1 MEGGGRGGNGKE
13 SRSRRRGDER
23 DGRTP
28 PPPTEAYQ
36 LTTALTCS
44 GPQLPTQ
51 VGSLSPEVSGS
62 SPWGSRV
69 GLQGENS
76 PQCQPSQP
84 LLPGTDTHTPTHQ
97 ARVCSHTHIHT
108 CKHTCTKRRA
118 GKCRHRGTGT
128 WTHTSHICTPADARA
143 GTYTY
148 RQARGN
154 RHSLH
159 TRAHIGGCKHMHINM
174 HAVVY
179 CVSLHGEASAH
190 KHTCAC
196 LHIHALNPHVY
207 PYGHT
212 HTQTSRPW
220 AHVCT
225 STYTG
230 HIPALH
236 MSTSIWET
244 GSGRGSPLCQG
255 ILNNPAAVPPRSPRG
270 LQKPESR
277 EDAGL

>member
-97 ARVCSHTHIHT
+97 ARVCSHTHSHMQAYMHKEKGRQMQAQGHRHMDTHQPYLHT
-108 CKHTCTKRRA
+108 CRCT
-118 GKCRHRGTGT
+118 CRHIHVQTGT
-128 WTHTSHICTPADARA
+128 R
-143 GTYTY
+143 
-148 RQARGN
+148 
-154 RHSLH
+154 
-159 TRAHIGGCKHMHINM
+159 
-174 HAVVY
+174 
-179 CVSLHGEASAH
+179 
-190 KHTCAC
+190 
-196 LHIHALNPHVY
+196 
-207 PYGHT
+207 
-212 HTQTSRPW
+212 
-220 AHVCT
+220 
-225 STYTG
+225 
-230 HIPALH
+230 
-236 MSTSIWET
+236 
-244 GSGRGSPLCQG
+244 
-255 ILNNPAAVPPRSPRG
+255 
-270 LQKPESR
+270 
-277 EDAGL
+277 